1 MDVKDPQRSHHIKAC
16 SRAYPKTY
24 PNYILYLSNVY
35 VGQNSRRFLAA
46 LLKQLTCRAIC
57 GRLVNFLFRSSQSQ
71 RLFNNGQSIFHLFL
85 QKLNLKMRQPITY
98 FLFAACVLHAAAII
112 ALGHQDR
119 VITSFMETCR
129 VRGRTDWIL
138 HVQMW
143 SLRKTTTQIQ
153 ATLVLPGSTE
163 YPQEAVTFHLWFAAT
178 GTSSLGAIDQLH
190 SKFWS

>member
-1 MDVKDPQRSHHIKAC
+1 VSCYLWLSCKFSLSEFSKPQRLC
-16 SRAYPKTY
+16 
-24 PNYILYLSNVY
+24 
-35 VGQNSRRFLAA
+35 
-46 LLKQLTCRAIC
+46 
-57 GRLVNFLFRSSQSQ
+57 
-71 RLFNNGQSIFHLFL
+71 NNGQSIFHLFL

-153 ATLVLPGSTE
+153 ATLVLRGSTE
-163 YPQEAVTFHLWFAAT
+163 YPQEAVIFHLWFAAT

-190 SKFWS
+190 SEFWS